1 MNRREFIF
9 GCAAVFA
16 TCVASAAPSW
26 IWYPGDFEVY
36 LAQEVQERRLEWGGV
51 TPVMWPQYHHYPLV
65 SFSKV
70 FTPTNDCEMTVR
82 IDGEGCWEIWCK
94 PGEKAVG
101 QRGCFHGEKTTIP
114 LKAANGRHK
123 IVFLI
128 VNSKRL
134 PAIYVTGPGLESGAD
149 WLIEHSNSGTW
160 TAAATDY
167 GMTDPKRPPSDFA
180 LATRPKSAVSSKP
193 SPHGGLLADF
203 GGESFGYLK
212 LRGVRGKGRVK
223 IVYAESEKEALADG
237 IDNPALGQRDD
248 LADVWEVVEIAAAD
262 EIRLEKSRAFR
273 YVNVIP
279 LDAGVTVAALAMD
292 DEYLPLETRGAFTC
306 DDERLNEIW
315 RVAERT
321 MRLTTREFFLDG
333 LKRDRWVW
341 CGDALQSELM
351 YYYLYADEGS
361 VRRTIRALRGKDPVW
376 RHVNTIVDYT
386 FYWFALVD
394 NLYLYSG
401 DAEFV
406 GGLYPS
412 MKTLMD
418 FVESRISRGDG
429 FYTYVPNDWVFI
441 DWASEPL
448 ANTAGPVATIQIL
461 LARAYRALAD
471 AARLAG
477 DAAGADAYAA
487 KERKVRETVKP
498 VFWSAERGGLVH
510 AVGSKGE
517 PLAPFTRYAN
527 IFGILNGYF
536 DDRETESVLKNC
548 LLNDK
553 VMKIQTP
560 YMRFYELDALCTAGR
575 HDLVLKEMR
584 SYWGGMLDLGADTFW
599 ELYNPAETGDQHL
612 AMYGRNFGRSRCH
625 AWGASPA
632 YLLGRHFLGVR
643 PTKPGFA
650 EYVVEPHL
658 GGLKWMKG
666 RVPTPLGDIE
676 VEVRDGRATVKG
688 NRGRG
693 TLVWN
698 GETHDVIFE
707 GQPRACASSTPADRN
722 RLEGSARVRQ
732 LEQ

>member
-1 MNRREFIF
+1 MSKREFII
-9 GCAAVFA
+9 GAAAVFA
-16 TCVASAAPSW
+16 TCAAYAQASW
-26 IWYPGDFEVY
+26 IWYPGDFEIY

-70 FTPTNDCEMTVR
+70 FTPKEDCEMTVR
-82 IDGEGCWEIWCK
+82 IDGEGRWELWCK

-101 QRGCFHGEKTTIP
+101 QYGCFHGESVTLP
-114 LKAANGRHK
+114 LKAANGRYE
-123 IVFLI
+123 ISFQV

-134 PAIYVTGPGLESGAD
+134 PAIYVTGPGLESD
-149 WLIEHSNSGTW
+149 SSWSVEHSHSGTW

-167 GMTDPKRPPSDFA
+167 GMTDPKRPPSAFA
-180 LATRPKSAVSSKP
+180 LPTRPKEPVSTRP

-212 LRGVRGKGRVK
+212 LRGVEGRGRVK
-223 IVYAESEKEALADG
+223 VVYAESEKEALADG
-237 IDNPALGQRDD
+237 IDNPAIGQRAD
-248 LADVWEVVEIAAAD
+248 LADVWEIVEVGKAD
-262 EIRLEKSRAFR
+262 EIRLAKSRAFR
-273 YVNVIP
+273 YVNVVP
-279 LDAGVTVAALAMD
+279 LDRGVRVKGLAMD
-292 DEYLPLETRGAFTC
+292 DEYLPLETRGAFAC
-306 DDERLNEIW
+306 DNERLNEIW

-376 RHVNTIVDYT
+376 RHVNTIADYT
-386 FYWFALVD
+386 LYWFVMVD

-406 GGLYPS
+406 KGLYPS

-418 FVESRISRGDG
+418 FVESRISRTDG
-429 FYTYVPNDWVFI
+429 LYAYVPGDWVFI
-441 DWASEPL
+441 DWAPEPL
-448 ANTAGPVATIQIL
+448 LNTSGPVATIQIL
-461 LARAYRALAD
+461 LARAYRALSD

-487 KERKVRETVKP
+487 KERKVREAVKP
-498 VFWSAERGGLVH
+498 VFWSAERGGLIH
-510 AVGSKGE
+510 AVGPGNE
-517 PLAPFTRYAN
+517 PLAQFTRYAN

-536 DDRETESVLKNC
+536 DARETESVLRNC
-548 LLNDK
+548 LLDDK

-560 YMRFYELDALCTAGR
+560 YMRFYELDALCAAGR
-575 HDLVLKEMR
+575 HDLVLKEMLA
-584 SYWGGMLDLGADTFW
+584 YWGGMLDLGADTFW
-599 ELYNPAETGDQHL
+599 ELYNPTETGDRHL
-612 AMYGRNFGRSRCH
+612 AMYGRDFGRSRCH

-643 PTKPGFA
+643 PVKPGFA

-676 VEVRDGRATVKG
+676 VEVRDGKATVKG

-693 TLVWN
+693 KLVWN
-698 GETHDVIFE
+698 GETRDI
-707 GQPRACASSTPADRN
+707 
-722 RLEGSARVRQ
+722 SARADAF
-732 LEQ
+732 